1 MAFTYK
7 TLGQSA
13 PAATTLTDAYTVP
26 AATSAIVEGV
36 TICNRDS
43 AAASVR
49 IAVSVGG
56 GAIANKDYL
65 AYDMP
70 VPGNTTVILNGVA
83 TMATTDKLRVYSSS
97 GLVSFNAFGVEIT

>member
-26 AATSAIVEGV
+26 GATSAIVEGITV
-36 TICNRDS
+36 CNRD
-43 AAASVR
+43 ATATTVR

-56 GAIANKDYL
+56 GAIANKDYIF
-65 AYDMP
+65 YDVP
-70 VPGNTTVILNGVA
+70 VPANTTVDLNGVITLA
-83 TMATTDKLRVYSSS
+83 ATDKVRVYSAS
-97 GLVSFNAFGVEIT
+97 GLVSFNLFGVEIT

>member
-26 AATSAIVEGV
+26 AATSAIVEGI
-36 TICNRDS
+36 TICNRD
-43 AAASVR
+43 AGQALVR
-49 IAVSVGG
+49 VAVSVGG
-56 GAIANKDYL
+56 GAIATKDYV
-65 AYDMP
+65 AFDMP

-83 TMATTDKLRVYSSS
+83 TLAATDKLRVYSST
-97 GLVSFNAFGVEIT
+97 GLVSFNAFGVEVT